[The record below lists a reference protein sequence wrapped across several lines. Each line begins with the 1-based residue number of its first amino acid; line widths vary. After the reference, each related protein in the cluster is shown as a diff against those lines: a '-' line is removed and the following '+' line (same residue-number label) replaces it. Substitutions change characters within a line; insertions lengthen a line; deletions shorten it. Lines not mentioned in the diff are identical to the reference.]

1 MTDTPKKDFVKNLK
15 GTHLSEKDHDEI
27 VLEISSTIRTISG
40 ICYMDIPDD
49 VKIERILE
57 MIDYANGVLK
67 DASYNE
73 RYLRALENWEKANDD
88 RE

>member
-1 MTDTPKKDFVKNLK
+1 MTDNPKRDFVKRLE
-15 GTHLSEKDHDEI
+15 GTHLTDADHDEI

-40 ICYMDIPDD
+40 ICWMNIPDD

-57 MIDYANGVLK
+57 MIDYANSILK

-73 RYLRALENWEKANDD
+73 RYLRALENWEKENND
-88 RE
+88 